1 MNNIEKLKAYI
12 FPSLLS
18 LLWLIIWHDISEMK
32 SDIKMLLQQSSVD
45 KTKIENL
52 ERMVYGKS
60 TVSFIEE
67 YPHDKFFKHEEFFN
81 IKNYIL

>member
-12 FPSLLS
+12 FPTLLS

-32 SDIKMLLQQSSVD
+32 SDIKMLLAQSNID

-52 ERMVYGKS
+52 ERMVYGK
-60 TVSFIEE
+60 VSSIEE
-67 YPHDKFFKHEEFFN
+67 YQHDKYFKHEEFFN
-81 IKNYIL
+81 IKKYIL

>member
-1 MNNIEKLKAYI
+1 MTNIEKLKAYI

-52 ERMVYGKS
+52 ERMVYGKV
-60 TVSFIEE
+60 TALNE
-67 YPHDKFFKHEEFFN
+67 YPHDKYFKHEEFFN
-81 IKNYIL
+81 IKKYIL